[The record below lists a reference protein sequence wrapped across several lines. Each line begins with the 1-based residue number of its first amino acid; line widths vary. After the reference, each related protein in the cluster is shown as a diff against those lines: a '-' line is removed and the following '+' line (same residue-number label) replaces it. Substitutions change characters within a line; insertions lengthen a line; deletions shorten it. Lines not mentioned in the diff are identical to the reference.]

1 MADKRLMVDSS
12 LLIDYFRKTDKSN
25 ARLLGHFRNYNA
37 LYISSVTEFEI
48 LNGAKQSHQEFL
60 NGMLSKFIVLD
71 FDSKAARQAA
81 LITEKLKAKRK
92 SIDKPDLFIAATAI
106 ANGLTFDTLNIKN
119 FTNIE
124 ELIMVTR

>member
-71 FDSKAARQAA
+71 FDSKAARQA
-81 LITEKLKAKRK
+81 
-92 SIDKPDLFIAATAI
+92 
-106 ANGLTFDTLNIKN
+106 
-119 FTNIE
+119 
-124 ELIMVTR
+124 

>member
-92 SIDKPDLFIAATAI
+92 TIDKPDLFIAATAI
-106 ANGLTFDTLNIKN
+106 ANGLTFDTLNIKH